1 MGEKNLWSKVG
12 LIVLFAGM
20 SLWQTYPFTTEQL
33 KPGIDL
39 GGGHSLLFEIDDSG
53 DPSHDLA
60 KRVMNVLKNRV
71 DPQGNRNLVW
81 RPIGRNRLEIQIPRA
96 PEHQRRNRAKYNE
109 ARQALVDTYLSE
121 PQIRQVLRLPPDQRE
136 DTIKERV
143 GKYQARR
150 PLFDELIRVDERYKE
165 LSARFE
171 KEGATTQPEAA
182 PASAEKEPTSRP
194 GMEWDDVSLPLAQRI
209 DNAFKKRNELISQLV
224 TKNLEVRVLED
235 LLSLGRK
242 SDTRIEGIERI
253 KSEHSDLGGLI
264 DDMIRTYDA
273 SARYRGSLDDPAD
286 LMRLLKGAGVLEFR
300 ILATR
305 SPGNTAMTDAKN
317 PEHQVEISTYE
328 NNLSRFGPR
337 IQTGDKFMWIKIAK
351 PDPEDWRQEYYI
363 IREYAGS
370 QYVLAHA
377 TDDMG
382 LVRNTGW
389 TLAGAYPGRDRLG
402 RLAIDFQL
410 GGNGPKQFWELT
422 NNNIERPLCIVLD
435 DEAISSATIQSAI
448 SDRGQI
454 TGRFA
459 PQRVDYIVRTLEAGS
474 LPAKLKEVP
483 LQQNS
488 VGPSLGETNR
498 RMGFQASVLAF
509 VVVAVFMAVYY
520 FYNGVIA
527 DIALLLNMVIT
538 LGVMSFLQAT
548 FTLPGIAGL
557 VLTLGMAVDA
567 NVLIYERMREELQRG
582 VSVRMAAKLGYE
594 KAFSAILDSNVTT
607 IMTAVILG
615 VIGSEEIRGFGL
627 TLGIGLCTS
636 MFTALFVT
644 RQYFHI
650 MVPNNLNTQE
660 TNKAWLGTLILVVAG
675 GVLMGAG
682 YLSSNPDTLQDSRL
696 HGLGVFVAW
705 LAGTAVVMM
714 ASLWGFRLLYGST
727 GHRQANR
734 LPMFKLMS
742 DPNINWMA
750 KYRIFWACSATV
762 IGAGL
767 VAMFFVKPADYMDI
781 EFIGG
786 TSVQIEVRADSQE
799 HLDDQKIRQIV
810 ANDAVNWL
818 RQAATWLA
826 GATVT
831 EVGENRFQ
839 VTTPGDLT
847 ASQITSLLMP
857 TLEEDDAV
865 ARNGITPTDD
875 GKGVI
880 VQVKV
885 PTATSDKEVP
895 KPLDL
900 AGVQN
905 EVQKAAEYAAN
916 AWRNLMSARVQTM
929 ELASAGEKREA
940 YEVIVTE
947 PRKTLVAEAMLAT
960 MSDIL
965 EVTPSVDARL
975 ETDPEK
981 APEGIYPVKHDAVVL
996 SDVIGGHSQA
1006 PILQRVQRGETL
1018 EADTVDF
1025 HGGLVMVFNDMNP
1038 AQTAAQ
1044 LEARIKRMRLQPG
1057 FEDQGSRPTKVIG
1070 LQAVGGGDPAEAPCT
1085 RVAIMVK
1092 DAVFS
1097 YLDEEDNTKWL
1108 GDVAAKEVNLVKEAL
1123 ATSLSLQRVTQFSP
1137 QVAGEAI
1144 TKAIIAVVLSLIAI
1158 AAYLW
1163 IRFGSLTFG
1172 LAGIIALYHDVA
1184 IALVGILVAHHIWD
1198 WRIGQALM
1206 LSDFRIDLNI
1216 IAALLTIVGFSIN
1229 DTIVIFD
1236 RIRENRGRL
1245 ATISARLIND
1255 SLNQTL
1261 SRTILT
1267 TLTVMMTLFVMYIF
1281 GGEGIH
1287 GFAFAMIVGS
1297 ISGTYSTLAIATPLT
1312 HHPRTL
1318 WVVTVVLAGLTLAGL
1333 AWMIP
1338 SPTLSKVLSVVILVL
1353 SAAALFGL
1361 YRNFS
1366 RQDRAGSRVAPA

>member
-12 LIVLFAGM
+12 LIVIFAGL

-39 GGGHSLLFEIDDSG
+39 GGGHSLLFEIDDTG
-53 DPSHDLA
+53 DSSYDLA

-71 DPQGNRNLVW
+71 DPQGNRNLIW

-96 PEHQRRNRAKYNE
+96 PEHQRRNREKYNQ
-109 ARQALVDTYLSE
+109 ARQALIDTYISE
-121 PQIRQVLRLPPDQRE
+121 PQIRQALRLPPAQRDE
-136 DTIKERV
+136 AINRLV
-143 GKYQARR
+143 GKYESRR
-150 PLFDELIRVDERYKE
+150 PLFEELVRVDEQYRE
-165 LSARFE
+165 LSSRFE
-171 KEGATTQPEAA
+171 KEGATTQPAQTQ
-182 PASAEKEPTSRP
+182 PSAETS
-194 GMEWDDVSLPLAQRI
+194 LAQQV
-209 DNAFKKRNELISQLV
+209 DDAFKKRNELIKQLV
-224 TKNLEVRVLED
+224 AKNLEIRVLED
-235 LLSLGRK
+235 LLALGRK
-242 SDTRIEGIERI
+242 SATRVEGIERL
-253 KSEHSDLGGLI
+253 KSEHSDLAELI
-264 DDMIRTYDA
+264 DNMIRTYDA
-273 SARYRGSLDDPAD
+273 CARYRGSLDDPAD

-305 SPGNTAMTDAKN
+305 SPGNLAMTDAKN
-317 PEHQVEISTYE
+317 PEYQVEISTYE

-337 IQTGDKFMWIKIAK
+337 VQTGDKFMWIKIAK
-351 PDPEDWRQEYYI
+351 PDPGDWSERYYI

-377 TDDMG
+377 TPDMG
-382 LVRNTGW
+382 LLRNTGW

-410 GGNGPKQFWELT
+410 GGNGPAQFWELT
-422 NNNIERPLCIVLD
+422 NNNIGRPLCIVLD
-435 DEAISSATIQSAI
+435 DEAISSANIHSAI

-454 TGRFA
+454 TGRFT

-498 RMGFQASVLAF
+498 RMGFRASVMAF

-520 FYNGVIA
+520 FYNGAIA

-538 LGVMSFLQAT
+538 LGIMSFLQAT

-582 VSVRMAAKLGYE
+582 ISVRMAAKLGYE

-607 IMTAVILG
+607 IITAVILG

-650 MVPNNLNTQE
+650 MVPNTLNREE
-660 TNKAWLGTLILVVAG
+660 TNKAWLGTGILVVAA
-675 GVLMGAG
+675 GVLMGTG
-682 YLSSNPDTLQDSRL
+682 YLANNPDTLQDSRL
-696 HGLGVFVAW
+696 YGLGVFVAW
-705 LAGTAVVMM
+705 LAGTAVVLM
-714 ASLWGFRLLYGST
+714 AGLWLFRFLYGAT

-734 LPMFKLMS
+734 LPMFKLLS
-742 DPNINWMA
+742 APNINWMA
-750 KYRIFWACSATV
+750 KYRIFWACSAAV
-762 IGAGL
+762 IGIGL
-767 VAMFFVKPADYMDI
+767 LGMFMVKPADYMDI

-786 TSVQIEVRADSQE
+786 TSVQIEVKADSQKQLNDE
-799 HLDDQKIRQIV
+799 KIQQLV
-810 ANDAVNWL
+810 ANDAANWL

-831 EVGENRFQ
+831 EVGENRFR

-865 ARNGITPTDD
+865 ARNGVTPTED

-885 PTATSDKEVP
+885 PTRTSEEEAP
-895 KPLDL
+895 KLLDL
-900 AGVQN
+900 AGVQE
-905 EVQKAAEYAAN
+905 EVRKAAEYASN
-916 AWRNLMSARVQTM
+916 AWRNLMSARVQTI
-929 ELASAGEKREA
+929 ELASEGEKREA

-960 MSDIL
+960 MGEIL
-965 EVTPSVDARL
+965 EVTPAVDARL
-975 ETDPEK
+975 ETDPDR
-981 APEGIYPVKHDAVVL
+981 APEGIYPIKNDAVVL
-996 SDVIGGHSQA
+996 ADVIGGHSQA
-1006 PILQRVQRGETL
+1006 QIVQRVRRGEAM
-1018 EADTVDF
+1018 ESDTIDF
-1025 HGGLVMVFNDMNP
+1025 HGGLVMVFDGLNP
-1038 AQTAAQ
+1038 AQSAAQ

-1057 FEDQGSRPTKVIG
+1057 FEDQGSRPTRVIG
-1070 LQAVGGGDPAEAPCT
+1070 LEAAGGGDPAVDPCT

-1092 DAVFS
+1092 DPVFS

-1108 GDVAAKEVNLVKEAL
+1108 GDVARKEVNLVKEAL

-1137 QVAGEAI
+1137 QVASEAI

-1172 LAGIIALYHDVA
+1172 LAGILALYHDVA
-1184 IALVGILVAHHIWD
+1184 IALAGIFIAHHVWHT
-1198 WRIGQALM
+1198 RVGEVLM
-1206 LSDFRIDLNI
+1206 LRDFRIDLNI
-1216 IAALLTIVGFSIN
+1216 VAALLTIVGFSIN

-1236 RIRENRGRL
+1236 RIRENRGRI

-1267 TLTVMMTLFVMYIF
+1267 TLTVLMTLFVMYFF

-1297 ISGTYSTLAIATPLT
+1297 LSGTYSTLAIATPLI
-1312 HHPRTL
+1312 HHPRIL

-1338 SPTLSKVLSVVILVL
+1338 GRMVSRVLPLVILGLSVVVLVVL
-1353 SAAALFGL
+1353 ARSFA
-1361 YRNFS
+1361 RE
-1366 RQDRAGSRVAPA
+1366 DRAASPA